1 MSLSPPPSREKI
13 PVVKEPGGTFAVLPQ
28 AWLKWFSMIRDEIS
42 ATVTAAT
49 TWAGINKTGSNITDI
64 QVRKHSDLQ
73 NINSA
78 TYAHPTQSQLDELTG
93 GGATILHSHNSD
105 RIYARN
111 CATHRV

>member
-28 AWLKWFSMIRDEIS
+28 AWLKWFSMIREEIS
-42 ATVTAAT
+42 STASAAAS
-49 TWAGINKTGSNITDI
+49 WANIDKTGSKLTDI

-73 NINSA
+73 NLNSA
-78 TYAHPTQSQLDELTG
+78 SHAHPTQSQLDELTG
-93 GGATILHSHNSD
+93 GGATILHSHNAD

-111 CATHRV
+111 CATYRV